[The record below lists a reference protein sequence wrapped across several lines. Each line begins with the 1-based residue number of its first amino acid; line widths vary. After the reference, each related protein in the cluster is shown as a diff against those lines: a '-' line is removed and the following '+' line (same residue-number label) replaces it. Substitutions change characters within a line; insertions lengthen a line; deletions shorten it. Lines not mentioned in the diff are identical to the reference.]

1 MPLYFRLAACVG
13 VEAFELVFQLRKG
26 SFDMNDKGLCSCSLL
41 LSFQF
46 HAYNKARDVAGKERL
61 DCSGLPLPRPR
72 RLKERPPSLP
82 YWARLDYFLE
92 HS

>member
-1 MPLYFRLAACVG
+1 
-13 VEAFELVFQLRKG
+13 
-26 SFDMNDKGLCSCSLL
+26 MNDKGLCSCSLL

-46 HAYNKARDVAGKERL
+46 HAYNKARDVAGRNDWTAL
-61 DCSGLPLPRPR
+61 GFRPPRPR

-92 HS
+92 H

>member
-1 MPLYFRLAACVG
+1 
-13 VEAFELVFQLRKG
+13 
-26 SFDMNDKGLCSCSLL
+26 MNDKGLCSCSLL

-46 HAYNKARDVAGKERL
+46 HAYNKAISERCRGQEQL
-61 DCSGLPLPRPR
+61 DCSGLPPPRLR

-92 HS
+92 H